1 MGTQEPSH
9 PPLLR
14 ALRRRDIIGFLINTM
29 VGSGMLAGPAKVFGL
44 AGDWSIVML
53 LVAGLLIA
61 PLILVF
67 ADLGSRFTGTG
78 GPYLY
83 VRAALPG
90 WMAFSAGWLL
100 WISQAFSTA
109 TLSSLLV
116 SYLAGFWP
124 VLGEGLPRAAVLI
137 TLGVT
142 VTYITLRGIRQS
154 AGTSNLFV
162 VLKLAFIV
170 GFIVAGLAF
179 VHPARLEIATP
190 PPPPITFAQ
199 AILIYIYAYSGFE
212 RASVIAGEAK
222 DPTRDVPIALLAAL
236 AISTVAY
243 GGVLLVCLGVLD
255 NPAATDRPLAEV
267 GRLLFGPAGQAAV
280 SAGAAVVITGTIMV
294 ATVGMARMLLALS
307 EQGQLPRMFGAV
319 HPTWRTPH
327 VAIIISS
334 SLAYGLAIMSNL
346 ITTLTFA
353 TATRVLCYILCCV
366 ALMRLARRPD
376 APAARFNLPARG
388 VFAFVSAALFAIV
401 LIMGATKEL
410 PALAGVLVVGW
421 VIQALTHLRRP
432 TAAPQLP

>member
-1 MGTQEPSH
+1 MGTQALSH

-14 ALRRRDIIGFLINTM
+14 ALRRRDLIGFLINTM
-29 VGSGMLAGPAKVFGL
+29 IGSGMLAGPAKVYGL
-44 AGDWSIVML
+44 AGDWSFAVL
-53 LVAGLLIA
+53 GVAALLIA
-61 PLILVF
+61 PMILVF

-124 VLGEGLPRAAVLI
+124 VLGSGLPRTAVLV
-137 TLGVT
+137 TLGLT

-162 VLKLAFIV
+162 VLKVAFIV
-170 GFIVAGLAF
+170 GFIVAGVAF
-179 VHPARLEIATP
+179 VQPARLAIASAA
-190 PPPPITFAQ
+190 PPPITFAQ
-199 AILIYIYAYSGFE
+199 AILIYIYAYTGFE

-222 DPTRDVPIALLAAL
+222 EPQRDVPMALLAAL
-236 AISTVAY
+236 AIATVAY

-255 NPAATDRPLAEV
+255 NPAANDRPLAEV
-267 GRLLFGPAGQAAV
+267 GRLLFGPAGQAAI
-280 SAGAAVVITGTIMV
+280 SAGACVVVSGTILV

-307 EQGQLPRMFGAV
+307 EQGDLPPVFGAV
-319 HPTWRTPH
+319 HASWRTPY
-327 VAIIISS
+327 VAIIVSS
-334 SLAYGLAIMSNL
+334 SLAFGLAIMSNL
-346 ITTLTFA
+346 ITTLTFS

-366 ALMRLARRPD
+366 ALWRLSRRPD
-376 APAARFNLPARG
+376 APAATFNLPARG

-401 LIMGATKEL
+401 LLLGATKEL
-410 PALAGVLVVGW
+410 PALAAVLAVGLA
-421 VIQALTHLRRP
+421 ILGLTRLNR
-432 TAAPQLP
+432 